1 VKLHHIGIVCNE
13 TDMNKFF
20 FKPKKKFIY
29 NDKIQNNK
37 LIIEHNI
44 HNNLWME
51 FVIPKNKKSTVYK
64 YLIKNGPGIHH
75 FGYKVNNILDQKK
88 KLTKKKGF
96 LYINSFETNIS
107 CFGGLIKTMFFFNNN
122 FFIELLSNVKKK

>member
-1 VKLHHIGIVCNE
+1 MKLHHIGIVCNE

-51 FVIPKNKKSTVYK
+51 FVIPKNKKSKIYK
-64 YLIKNGPGIHH
+64 
-75 FGYKVNNILDQKK
+75 
-88 KLTKKKGF
+88 
-96 LYINSFETNIS
+96 
-107 CFGGLIKTMFFFNNN
+107 
-122 FFIELLSNVKKK
+122 

>member
-1 VKLHHIGIVCNE
+1 MKLHHIGIVCNE

>member
-1 VKLHHIGIVCNE
+1 MKLHHIGIVCNE
-13 TDMNKFF
+13 NDMNKFF

>member
-1 VKLHHIGIVCNE
+1 MKLHHIGIVCNE
-13 TDMNKFF
+13 TDINKFF

-29 NDKIQNNK
+29 NDKVQNNK

-88 KLTKKKGF
+88 KLTKKKGI
-96 LYINSFETNIS
+96 LYINSFETNIP

>member
-13 TDMNKFF
+13 SDINKFF

-37 LIIEHNI
+37 LIIEHNT

-51 FVIPKNKKSTVYK
+51 FVIPKNKNSTVYK

-88 KLTKKKGF
+88 KLTKKKGI
-96 LYINSFETNIS
+96 LYINSFETNIP